1 MFRGRGDQ
9 IKMMDKGPGASER
22 GQRSSVALKKTG
34 LGFLLQHLRERRGL
48 SLREFGQLADT
59 DRAAFS
65 NAYIYRLEQGEKA
78 APSDDVLVRLIR
90 ALKADRREAEM
101 LRFLAAH
108 PETAQELVVMCL
120 PRKPSLWR
128 HHSGQAVERS
138 DHHPLPG
145 VERSDRDL

>member
-1 MFRGRGDQ
+1 M
-9 IKMMDKGPGASER
+9 
-22 GQRSSVALKKTG
+22 KKTG

-59 DRAAFS
+59 DH
-65 NAYIYRLEQGEKA
+65 AYIYRLEQGEKA

-108 PETAQELVVMCL
+108 PETAQELVVEVL
-120 PRKPSLWR
+120 NDPTVTYDVFAAAAGAAFRGSAWPNYAQLLARVRRILSEEN
-128 HHSGQAVERS
+128 G
-138 DHHPLPG
+138 DG
-145 VERSDRDL
+145 